1 MRAEAVERVRL
12 VFTLFDADGNGA
24 IEADDFELMARRVTA
39 AVPEAGAEKRD
50 AMVTAFRTFWKALAE
65 NADTNRDGKV
75 DPEEFRTVVLDP
87 QRFGPAL
94 AEFAGALT
102 GVADPDGDGLVERET
117 FMAVMAAIGFAQP
130 NTRALFDAL
139 EPVGTEQVA
148 VPAWSEAIREFY
160 TPDATGVSDHLV
172 GQPVG

>member
-24 IEADDFELMARRVTA
+24 IEAEDFELMARRVVA
-39 AVPEAGAEKRD
+39 AVPEADAGKRS
-50 AMVTAFRTFWKALAE
+50 AMVAAFRTFWETLAE
-65 NADTNRDGKV
+65 NLDANGDGKI
-75 DPEEFRTVVLDP
+75 DSEEFRAIVLAP
-87 QRFGPAL
+87 ERFGPAL

-130 NTRALFDAL
+130 NARALFDAL

-148 VPAWSEAIREFY
+148 VPAWSDAIKEY
-160 TPDATGVSDHLV
+160 YNPDATGVSDHLV